1 VIDMS
6 TTEPQGEKDPSKGR
20 YRTAAGRVEIRVRG
34 HLEARWS
41 ERLEGLTLTRQHDG
55 TTLIAGP
62 VVDQAALFGV
72 INRLRDMALPL
83 LSVTHLEPG
92 PPTDQADNHSS
103 RGTGPTPTST
113 RPRSQ
118 R

>member
-1 VIDMS
+1 MS
-6 TTEPQGEKDPSKGR
+6 TTQPQGEEHPSKGR
-20 YRTAAGRVEIRVRG
+20 CRKTAGRVEIRVRG

-83 LSVTHLEPG
+83 ISITHLEPDE
-92 PPTDQADNHSS
+92 PTKQADSKS
-103 RGTGPTPTST
+103 CRSPGPTPTST

-118 R
+118 L